1 MGRLL
6 AVAGDEDEGEEVKD
20 EHGEEATANNYNDF

>member
-6 AVAGDEDEGEEVKD
+6 AVAGDEDEREEVKD
-20 EHGEEATANNYNDF
+20 EHGEEAAAYNY